1 MFRAAPIVLDA
12 ETRAMLERR
21 VRAAKTPVR
30 DAVRARIILLAA
42 DGLPSRQISQ
52 QVGMHES
59 NVAQWRKRF
68 LAEGLAGLND
78 APRPG
83 RPLIYDPL
91 DRLKVVAAATA
102 QRDPDEPEATWTYQA
117 LCEALRDEV
126 GISRSQLWRILDR
139 LDVKPHKVQGWLNRR
154 DDPLFW
160 ERVQDVCGLYLNP
173 PDKALVFSVDEKTSI
188 QAKQRLKVTSPPEPG
203 RPCRQ
208 EFEYRRHGTASL
220 LAALQVH
227 TGEIVAQTI
236 ARNNSVTFI
245 GFLEQLDTIVEDGL
259 TIHLVLDNGSSHTS
273 KATKKWLADHQPRF
287 VAHYTPKHASWV
299 NQVELFFSI
308 LTRKVIR
315 NGNFA
320 SRHDLVTKL
329 MTYIQR
335 YNTTAQPFAWT
346 YTGQPL
352 TTTTNTRSTNAR
364 QH

>member
-1 MFRAAPIVLDA
+1 MFTAAPIVLDA
-12 ETRAMLERR
+12 ETRRVLEAR
-21 VRAAKTPVR
+21 VRAAKTPQR
-30 DAVRARIILLAA
+30 AAVRARIVLLAA
-42 DGLPSRQISQ
+42 DGVPSRQISR

-59 NVAQWRKRF
+59 NVALWRKRF
-68 LAEGLAGLND
+68 LADGLDGLND
-78 APRPG
+78 APRSG
-83 RPLIYDPL
+83 RPPTYDPL
-91 DRLKVVAAATA
+91 DRLKVVAAATM
-102 QRDPDEPEATWTYQA
+102 QRDPAEPEATWTYAA
-117 LCEALRDEV
+117 LSEALRDEV

-154 DDPLFW
+154 EDPLFW

-173 PDKALVFSVDEKTSI
+173 PDRALVFSVDEKTSI
-188 QAKQRLKVTSPPEPG
+188 QAKQRLAATSPAEAG
-203 RPCRQ
+203 RPCRR

-220 LAALQVH
+220 LAALHVHSGQVL
-227 TGEIVAQTI
+227 
-236 ARNNSVTFI
+236 ARDIGPNNSATFI
-245 GFLEQLDTIVEDGL
+245 SFLDHLDALLDGEL
-259 TIHLVLDNGSSHTS
+259 AVHLVLDNGPSHTS
-273 KATKKWLADHQPRF
+273 KATRAWLAEHPRF

-329 MTYIQR
+329 MTFIDR
-335 YNTTAQPFAWT
+335 YNTATRPFAWT

-352 TTTTNTRSTNAR
+352 TTGDTRDTSAR